1 MSCFIYKY
9 YFYMNDTEYQ
19 KTLLMLLILFA
30 LEDERPEMNN
40 KK

>member
-1 MSCFIYKY
+1 
-9 YFYMNDTEYQ
+9 MNDTEYQ

-30 LEDERPEMNN
+30 LVDERPEMNN